1 MTTINLGDL
10 TIESA
15 RNLLHEG
22 KISARELVSIYAR
35 EIKTKNSD
43 LNAYLEVF
51 DDALAEAKKI
61 DERLRGG
68 EAPRALE
75 GIPFAI
81 KDNILMKDRICS
93 AASRILENYQA
104 SYDAFVIK
112 KLYGA
117 GALFLG
123 RTNMDEFAMGSST
136 ENSAFG
142 ATKNPHDP
150 SRVSGGSSG
159 GSAVSV
165 ASNLALAALGSDTG
179 GSIRQPAGF
188 CGVVGLK
195 STYGAVSRSGLIA
208 MASSLDQ
215 IGPIAKTVR
224 DVELIFDVIKGKDP
238 MDSTSVE
245 YQPQAS
251 NPKPPAFAKAT
262 AGKQKLRIGVP
273 KEYFSAKGG
282 EGIDE
287 DVLGV
292 INNAIDTLRGLGHEI
307 KEVSLPHTPY
317 ALSCYYIIAPAEISA
332 NLARYD
338 GVRYGLYKEAKNVI
352 EEYFKTRAAGL
363 GEEVRRR
370 IILGT
375 YVLSAGYYEAYYGRA
390 SKVRSLIKKDFEN
403 VFREVDLLITPVS
416 PKPAFKI
423 GEKMDDPLSMYLED
437 IFLVTAN
444 LAGVPALSL
453 PFGQVDRS
461 GASLPVG
468 IQLIAP
474 WFKES
479 SLFNVGRILE
489 SHSR

>member
-1 MTTINLGDL
+1 MTIINLGDL

-15 RNLLHEG
+15 RSLLHEG
-22 KISARELVSIYAR
+22 KISARELTSIYQE
-35 EIKTKNSD
+35 EINTKNPE

-51 DDALAEAKKI
+51 DDTFAEAKEI
-61 DERLRGG
+61 DERLRSG

-81 KDNILMKDRICS
+81 KDNILIKDRICS

-112 KLYGA
+112 KLREA

-142 ATKNPHDP
+142 ATKNPYDP
-150 SRVSGGSSG
+150 SRVPGGSSG

-195 STYGAVSRSGLIA
+195 PTYGAVSRSGLIA

-224 DVELIFDVIKGKDP
+224 DAELIFDVIKGKDLL
-238 MDSTSVE
+238 DSTSVQ
-245 YQPQAS
+245 YQPQIPNLKS
-251 NPKPPAFAKAT
+251 K
-262 AGKQKLRIGVP
+262 KLRVGVP
-273 KEYFSAKGG
+273 KEYFSVKGG
-282 EGIDE
+282 EGIDK

-292 INNAIDTLRGLGHEI
+292 INKAIETLRGLGHEI

-338 GVRYGLYKEAKNVI
+338 GVRYGLYKEGKNVI

-403 VFREVDLLITPVS
+403 VFREVDLLITPIS

-423 GEKMDDPLSMYLED
+423 GEKIDDPLSMYLED

-453 PFGQVDRS
+453 PCGQVDS
-461 GASLPVG
+461 GGVSLPVG
-468 IQLIAP
+468 IQLIAS
-474 WFKES
+474 WFSES
-479 SLFNVGRILE
+479 ILFEAGKILE
-489 SHSR
+489 SHR